1 MVRGKNHQSDGDR
14 EVVVDVTLEADVRAT
29 EDAIDAYLADPTTP
43 RRDALSAA
51 LEELD
56 QQIDLSDDYESGII
70 GSAAVGYGSK
80 GAVIG
85 ETSSVSAA
93 EEIPQAE
100 FVAQTVLITA
110 AKREVAAPTPETRAD
125 LRAAVQ
131 ALAAARGQ
139 EPSAP

>member
-93 EEIPQAE
+93 EEIQQAE